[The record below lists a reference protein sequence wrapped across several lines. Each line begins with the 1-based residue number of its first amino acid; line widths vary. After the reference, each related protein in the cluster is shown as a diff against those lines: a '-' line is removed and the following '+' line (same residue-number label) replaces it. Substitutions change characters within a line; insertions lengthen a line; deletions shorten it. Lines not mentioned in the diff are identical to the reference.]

1 MEPFNFKQFWLGMSK
16 DERDAFAEEAGTTTL
31 YIMTHTQRRTRMPR
45 ERYMNKLFKACKKRN
60 PELTKAQLVS
70 FFY

>member
-16 DERDAFAEEAGTTTL
+16 DERDAFAEEAGSTAL
-31 YIMTHTQRRTRMPR
+31 YIMTHTQRKTRMP
-45 ERYMNKLFKACKKRN
+45 KKKFIDQLFKACKKRKPN
-60 PELTKAQLVS
+60 LTKQELVL